1 MQEKTNIEKLND
13 FWLRVVGIPVTGLL
27 TQFTFY
33 KEDSVKYNYPLYRG
47 LILTTLIT
55 MLLWETGRQVLIY
68 YRNKYPNI
76 NQTKE
81 RVLFSFAGFL
91 LNSIVINVIL
101 HGFYNYF
108 LIWNHK
114 LTFKD
119 YLFNVWVAVFFIVFL
134 YSIYEMIYY
143 FRKWKQTFDEREKLQ
158 AERLHNHLKVLQSQ
172 INPHFLFNSLNI
184 LEMLAEEKHDN
195 TAPFVRHL
203 ANVYRYI
210 LQNQEKNLNSV
221 KEELD
226 FIKAYSFLLE
236 TRFGDNLKLKIDVP
250 EQYHD
255 KLIPPL
261 TLQLLVENAMKH
273 NVVSASKPLTI
284 DILTED
290 SHYLVIKNNLQ
301 KKTQFVPSNKV
312 GLENIKQRYALFNHD
327 AVKILTENNAFIVA
341 IPMLEASLQ
350 VETL

>member
-13 FWLRVVGIPVTGLL
+13 FWLRLVALPAISII

-33 KEDSVKYNYPLYRG
+33 AADRVKYQYPLSRALIVSVIFSVAVWETDR
-47 LILTTLIT
+47 LIL
-55 MLLWETGRQVLIY
+55 MY
-68 YRNKYPNI
+68 YRNKFSEI
-76 NQTKE
+76 NQTKQ
-81 RVLFSFAGFL
+81 RVIFSVLGMTLNNALFCIL
-91 LNSIVINVIL
+91 IHVI
-101 HGFYNYF
+101 YNYF
-108 LIWNHK
+108 LVWNHK
-114 LTFKD
+114 LNEKEL
-119 YLFNVWVAVFFIVFL
+119 LFNFFVVEFFTIIL
-134 YSIYEMIYY
+134 YLIYEMIYY
-143 FRKWKQTFDEREKLQ
+143 FRKWEQTFNEREKLQ

-172 INPHFLFNSLNI
+172 INPHFLFNSLNV

-236 TRFGDNLKLKIDVP
+236 TRFGDNLTLKIDVS
-250 EQYHD
+250 EQYHE

-273 NVVSASKPLTI
+273 NVVSASKPLAI
-284 DILTED
+284 DIITD
-290 SHYLVIKNNLQ
+290 NSHYLVIKNNLQ
-301 KKTQFVPSNKV
+301 KKSQYVPSNKV
-312 GLENIKQRYALFNHD
+312 GLENIKQRYALFGND
-327 AVKILTENNAFIVA
+327 AVKILTENNEFVVA